1 MRDTALEEE
10 EESWYHANSTPM
22 MSRML
27 PLLAWNQAEK
37 WTELLDNFK
46 PADAKIWIPCLIV
59 HSPRAFALI
68 VTDESMY
75 NPAAPRSFASG
86 DYIFVDPDTE
96 IRHESMILL
105 KLDNGNLA
113 FRQLIVGPDGK
124 ATFRAINPDW
134 PEAPFEA
141 KRETEI
147 CGVVIGRTLP

>member
-1 MRDTALEEE
+1 MRDTALEED

-27 PLLAWNQAEK
+27 PLLTWNQAEK

-46 PADAKIWIPCLIV
+46 PADARIWIPCLIV
-59 HSPRAFALI
+59 HGPRAFALT

-86 DYIFVDPDTE
+86 DYIYVDPDAG
-96 IRHESMILL
+96 ISHESIIVV
-105 KLDNGNLA
+105 KRDNGNLV
-113 FRQLIVGPDGK
+113 FRQLIVEPDGK
-124 ATFRAINPDW
+124 ALFKAINPDW

-141 KRETEI
+141 RRETEI
-147 CGVVIGRTLP
+147 CGVVIGKTLP